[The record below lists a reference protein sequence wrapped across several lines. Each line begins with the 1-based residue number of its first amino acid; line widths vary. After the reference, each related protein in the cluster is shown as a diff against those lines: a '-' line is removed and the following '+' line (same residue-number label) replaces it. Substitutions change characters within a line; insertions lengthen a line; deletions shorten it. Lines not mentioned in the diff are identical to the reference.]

1 MVRQKY
7 NVIILGISDS
17 LAALSTVTG
26 AHALSAI
33 GAVQD
38 TEATGMTTTDLDLI
52 AESHSSANVK
62 RFLRSQSD
70 VEERLQGNNMFNLEK
85 FKRASDDANYAKS
98 LFPENDPKLFD
109 KAKITKASTDGT
121 YANVLF
127 GRWKRYGLEW
137 DDVYKTFKAMGF
149 ATDKQ
154 LSQVYKD
161 YRAWLKIHHPSKD
174 TELTSA
180 QAFLFDASRIDRAK
194 SNSALAQRLFAKW
207 KASGLDEGPVY
218 QKLWIMG
225 LENDNAVY
233 KLYTDYVLWL
243 DKNFPLPL
251 KSTT

>member
-1 MVRQKY
+1 
-7 NVIILGISDS
+7 
-17 LAALSTVTG
+17 
-26 AHALSAI
+26 
-33 GAVQD
+33 
-38 TEATGMTTTDLDLI
+38 MTTTDLDLI

-98 LFPENDPKLFD
+98 LFPEMET
-109 KAKITKASTDGT
+109 IWT
-121 YANVLF
+121 
-127 GRWKRYGLEW
+127 RM

-251 KSTT
+251 KSTP